1 MGIGMQ
7 RAIAQEFMNLGN
19 EEKAVEIYERIAKT
33 MPEDFESRAQ
43 LATLYSNINQHEKAA
58 QTWTELLEADP
69 ENTKYQDGLVK
80 SFQDA
85 GKLKEALDLAQKYIE
100 AEPEIGV
107 HYVRLAKLYADED
120 RVDEAIATYQK
131 AIEFAPGDRQIHLQM
146 AELYF
151 FNDDM
156 AATEKAFRD
165 AIQYTISEY
174 DRRNIEQKLIN
185 LYRYQGNLEEMLQ
198 KAEDEG
204 TLTYEMQN
212 QRAQHLRN
220 IGELEKS
227 ADAFKKALEMTS
239 DSYEQRRIFNE
250 LLEIYVKLGKTDS
263 VFETYETQIN
273 TSSTNRSIGYG
284 STGVTVRSRADRA
297 RDSLISAYKNQDK
310 LEQLKTLF
318 EGKRKEN
325 PDNPAVLETIANIYW
340 NGGYYKEAAEVY
352 QTLSKAQ
359 PNNVRSFYYAAAA
372 LKKDGQHELAKE
384 IRKQGDKALASS
396 SQKNDMWFLA
406 SLATICLENKMYDPA
421 IKLAESALVESRS
434 YSGSSVQ
441 ETLHE
446 MLAKSYRETKRY
458 EDAVDAYRQMANTTR
473 YDRDRERAE
482 TEIHEIAKAGKLYE
496 KWIPEQLKK
505 VEENPN
511 DSKLILKLAQ
521 SYEATDKIK
530 EAVEQYEKLSTL
542 QPEKAHWYKK
552 LGDLYQN
559 LPLERRNTSEVV
571 EGTALALGGNGSFVE
586 IGDSE
591 SLDNITEQV
600 TVSAWIKPTRYPF
613 RYVRIIFR
621 SDEQKQNYRQR
632 SYILVIRSD
641 GKLKIS
647 SSPQDGGYASLYSPP
662 DLIKLNTWTHIAGV
676 INAKKDYMKIFVNG
690 YEVGHRH
697 YNGKDSFVRCHLPL
711 RIGTTHRKDHEE
723 KSSFVGQ
730 IDEVRVWNVARSEQQ
745 IRSDMNTQLN
755 GNELGLVGYWKF
767 DEETEGVV
775 SDATH
780 NENDGK
786 LIGNAKLEPYTRQ
799 ILEILKF
806 TGLEKTFAIY
816 EKAIEQQP
824 NSYEFYNLLAQV
836 YVKNGQIS
844 KAEAVYR
851 RALDTPI
858 TLSEHNSAIQSIA
871 GLYDDEGQE
880 HKCIALLEEIKP
892 KMGRSAVL
900 HELLGNLYKKTGDS
914 EKADHA
920 YAKWLKIRKKVVNNQ
935 RAYYQRRFAD
945 QLLEKDLFPE
955 TALNFAK
962 RASLGVTGS
971 VDYILTLGTAYVANG
986 NYEDALKQFKM
997 CVNII
1002 SAEREDERFWKR
1014 LADSHKKAKDK
1025 DLYAE
1030 MIDKLI
1036 NTISAENV
1044 DNRIN
1049 IMRGIAEFYSLND
1062 MHENAEMYVRKT
1074 GLIPETAWIRLGPF
1088 DSPEHVGYL
1097 KSYIPETATYI
1108 DTTAKYYGKT
1118 QLIQWGK
1125 LTDSNVDGLV
1135 YLGNAEWTAA
1145 YAWAI
1150 IISPDERDI
1159 IIRFDSDDQGT
1170 VWLNGKQMFTHDRN
1184 SAVNLDRYS
1193 FPVTLKRGENTIF
1206 LKVCNGTGSTEFY
1219 MRLTDAEGNP
1229 IEDLNYKTADELLKA
1244 TPGDPVF
1251 HVTSILGMVEYH
1263 SKNDDLNKAKA
1274 HIQQTGIIPEN
1285 AWSVLGPFDNAAG
1298 IGYNTAYIQENATQ
1312 IDKTAKYEG
1321 VDGQVRWKKF
1331 TDDAYNGFIDFGK
1344 NVNWCV
1350 SYAWATVNC
1359 PDERAVQFRFDSDD
1373 QSKIWLNSKE
1383 VFANKHAQA
1392 AIVDRYTIPVTLK
1405 AGKNSILVK
1414 VCNEEVGWGF
1424 YLRITDADG
1433 KPFDDLKIDEAQ
1445 VD

>member
-1 MGIGMQ
+1 
-7 RAIAQEFMNLGN
+7 
-19 EEKAVEIYERIAKT
+19 
-33 MPEDFESRAQ
+33 
-43 LATLYSNINQHEKAA
+43 
-58 QTWTELLEADP
+58 
-69 ENTKYQDGLVK
+69 
-80 SFQDA
+80 
-85 GKLKEALDLAQKYIE
+85 
-100 AEPEIGV
+100 
-107 HYVRLAKLYADED
+107 
-120 RVDEAIATYQK
+120 
-131 AIEFAPGDRQIHLQM
+131 
-146 AELYF
+146 
-151 FNDDM
+151 
-156 AATEKAFRD
+156 
-165 AIQYTISEY
+165 
-174 DRRNIEQKLIN
+174 
-185 LYRYQGNLEEMLQ
+185 
-198 KAEDEG
+198 
-204 TLTYEMQN
+204 
-212 QRAQHLRN
+212 
-220 IGELEKS
+220 
-227 ADAFKKALEMTS
+227 
-239 DSYEQRRIFNE
+239 
-250 LLEIYVKLGKTDS
+250 
-263 VFETYETQIN
+263 
-273 TSSTNRSIGYG
+273 
-284 STGVTVRSRADRA
+284 
-297 RDSLISAYKNQDK
+297 
-310 LEQLKTLF
+310 
-318 EGKRKEN
+318 
-325 PDNPAVLETIANIYW
+325 
-340 NGGYYKEAAEVY
+340 
-352 QTLSKAQ
+352 
-359 PNNVRSFYYAAAA
+359 
-372 LKKDGQHELAKE
+372 
-384 IRKQGDKALASS
+384 
-396 SQKNDMWFLA
+396 
-406 SLATICLENKMYDPA
+406 
-421 IKLAESALVESRS
+421 
-434 YSGSSVQ
+434 
-441 ETLHE
+441 
-446 MLAKSYRETKRY
+446 
-458 EDAVDAYRQMANTTR
+458 
-473 YDRDRERAE
+473 
-482 TEIHEIAKAGKLYE
+482 
-496 KWIPEQLKK
+496 
-505 VEENPN
+505 
-511 DSKLILKLAQ
+511 
-521 SYEATDKIK
+521 
-530 EAVEQYEKLSTL
+530 
-542 QPEKAHWYKK
+542 
-552 LGDLYQN
+552 
-559 LPLERRNTSEVV
+559 
-571 EGTALALGGNGSFVE
+571 
-586 IGDSE
+586 
-591 SLDNITEQV
+591 
-600 TVSAWIKPTRYPF
+600 
-613 RYVRIIFR
+613 
-621 SDEQKQNYRQR
+621 
-632 SYILVIRSD
+632 
-641 GKLKIS
+641 
-647 SSPQDGGYASLYSPP
+647 
-662 DLIKLNTWTHIAGV
+662 
-676 INAKKDYMKIFVNG
+676 MKIFVNG

-806 TGLEKTFAIY
+806 TGLKKTVAIY

-900 HELLGNLYKKTGDS
+900 HELLGNLYKKTDDS

-935 RAYYQRRFAD
+935 SAYYQRRFAD

-962 RASLGVTGS
+962 RASLGVTGA
-971 VDYILTLGTAYVANG
+971 VDYILTLGAAYVANG

-1002 SAEREDERFWKR
+1002 SSESEAERFWKR
-1014 LADSHKKAKDK
+1014 LADTHKKAKDK

-1062 MHENAEMYVRKT
+1062 MLEKAEMYVRKT

-1125 LTDSNVDGLV
+1125 LTDSNVNGLV

-1433 KPFDDLKIDEAQ
+1433 KPFDDLKIDDAQ